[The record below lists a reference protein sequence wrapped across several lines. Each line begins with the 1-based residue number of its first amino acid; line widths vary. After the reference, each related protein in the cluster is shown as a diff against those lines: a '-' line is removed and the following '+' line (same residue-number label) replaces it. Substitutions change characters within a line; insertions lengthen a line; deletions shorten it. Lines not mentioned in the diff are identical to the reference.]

1 MLAPNVAI
9 YTAGYTLH
17 PQLRNLGYEYGRPV
31 VIGNNVWIGGNTVI
45 LPGVHIGDNAV
56 IGAGSVVTGDI
67 PPWCVAAG
75 NPCRVIR
82 TITEADKA
90 FAYKDCPV
98 DKEIWESMK

>member
-1 MLAPNVAI
+1 MLNQFPEEGKASDDLVIADAVA
-9 YTAGYTLH
+9 YPEPAGAAET
-17 PQLRNLGYEYGRPV
+17 
-31 VIGNNVWIGGNTVI
+31 
-45 LPGVHIGDNAV
+45 
-56 IGAGSVVTGDI
+56 VTGDI

-90 FAYKDCPV
+90 YAYKDCPV